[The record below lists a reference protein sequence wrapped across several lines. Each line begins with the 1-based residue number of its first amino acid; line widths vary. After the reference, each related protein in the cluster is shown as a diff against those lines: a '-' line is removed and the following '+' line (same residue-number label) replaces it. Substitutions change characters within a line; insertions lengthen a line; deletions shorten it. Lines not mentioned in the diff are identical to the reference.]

1 MGFISSATT
10 TTLNIQL
17 TDEGRSRV
25 LNGGNLINLF
35 SKFGI
40 SDSDVDYR
48 NTQSHSD
55 TTTTTND
62 SAQLGFIPDVTGEK
76 STFRN
81 AVNDGYVVKDSVW
94 EKPQKTQVQATDKKY
109 VALGMRQPN
118 GNMKYYRDT
127 CIIDYYV
134 HDLFVLHKLLAFRY
148 IADYKDTLSVNP
160 TTIVASATTYFE
172 TTLGIDTKGEYSQFL
187 ETLSE
192 YGLGMYGNIW
202 DSVKVYDGTSLQSE
216 NIRMVSKKDYDYY
229 NSLVLAGGAFIKNMG
244 NGQQTGIE
252 YNGTTIK
259 GFRQASPFSLFF
271 SPALN
276 VNTKSYKSGAGE
288 ASLGLGAFDWG
299 YLNVG
304 GMTDWNTNGSKIYP
318 KFSMNNKM
326 NGWAGESSNVSDMY
340 VGFVTTTDMEMAAS
354 AFQLSQE
361 GYKNIDTT
369 LPSARLVLDVA
380 TSSLSPVYYPIPPFM
395 MTEANGN
402 LLNINNSGGK
412 GIKITDTQNPT
423 DAYGRVVGLMEYSS
437 NWNTTQSGFK
447 SSGALFN
454 VFPSQAGGKPT
465 IATRVAAGTDP
476 HYTLLGRMLKMADDM
491 FVGVSSQ
498 NNSFWKTNKYS
509 GGYKSGLS
517 GSSINEYNVSIP
529 VSWVLES
536 TAPKNTT
543 PLNVTVNFIFNKGA
557 ITESIGYK
565 NASSQNFYSIYD
577 NAVFKF
583 YGEEGATRASYSQD
597 PRGHGYVTSGTTSY
611 ETSGGKKLFRKL
623 ISGQEIK
630 SN

>member
-17 TDEGRSRV
+17 TDKGRSSI

-40 SDSDVDYR
+40 SDSDIDYR
-48 NTQSHSD
+48 NTQAHSD
-55 TTTTTND
+55 TSTTTND
-62 SAQLGFIPDVTGEK
+62 SAQLGYMPDITGEK
-76 STFRN
+76 TTFRN
-81 AVNDGYVVKDSVW
+81 AVNEGYKVRDNIWVKP
-94 EKPQKTQVQATDKKY
+94 ERTQVQSTNKKY

-127 CIIDYYV
+127 CVIDYYI
-134 HDLFVLHKLLAFRY
+134 HDLLVLHKLFAFRY
-148 IADYKDTLSVNP
+148 VNDYKDTLSINSS
-160 TTIVASATTYFE
+160 TIVGSATTYFE
-172 TTLGIDTKGEYSQFL
+172 TTLDIDTKGEYSQFL
-187 ETLSE
+187 GTLSE

-202 DSVKVYDGTSLQSE
+202 DSVKVYDGTSLEAE

-229 NSLVLAGGAFIKNMG
+229 NSLVLAGGAFIRNGG

-259 GFRQASPFSLFF
+259 GFKQASPFSLFF
-271 SPALN
+271 SPGLN
-276 VNTKSYKSGAGE
+276 STTKAYKSGAGE

-304 GMTDWNTNGSKIYP
+304 GMVPWNTTGNVYP
-318 KFSMNNKM
+318 KFIMDNKF
-326 NGWAGESSNVSDMY
+326 NGWAGESTNIRDSY
-340 VGFVTTTDMEMAAS
+340 VGFVTTTDMES
-354 AFQLSQE
+354 AISLGTLE
-361 GYKNIDTT
+361 ADGYKNIDTT
-369 LPSARLVLDVA
+369 LPAARLVLDVA

-395 MTEANGN
+395 MTEANGD
-402 LLNINNSGGK
+402 LLLINNSGAK

-423 DAYGRVVGLMEYSS
+423 DAYGRIIGLMEYTS
-437 NWNTTQSGFK
+437 NWNTIQSGFK

-454 VFPSQAGGKPT
+454 VFPSQAAGQPT
-465 IATRVAAGTDP
+465 TATRVAAGTDP

-491 FVGVSSQ
+491 FVGISSQ
-498 NNSFWKTNKYS
+498 SNSFWSTNKYS
-509 GGYKSGLS
+509 GGYKNGLS
-517 GSSINEYNVSIP
+517 GTSIDNYNVSIP
-529 VSWVLES
+529 ITWVLES
-536 TAPKNTT
+536 TQTKANTT

-557 ITESIGYK
+557 ITESIKYK

-577 NAVFKF
+577 NAIFKF
-583 YGEEGATRASYSQD
+583 YGEDGVTRASHSED
-597 PRGHGYVTSGTTSY
+597 PRGYGFTSSGTTSY
-611 ETSGGKKLFRKL
+611 ETSTGKKLFRKL

-630 SN
+630 AN

>member
-17 TDEGRSRV
+17 TDKGRSNV

-40 SDSDVDYR
+40 SDSDIDYR
-48 NTQSHSD
+48 NTQAHSD
-55 TTTTTND
+55 TSTTTND
-62 SAQLGFIPDVTGEK
+62 SAQLGYIPDITGEK
-76 STFRN
+76 TTFRN
-81 AVNDGYVVKDSVW
+81 AINDGYKVRDNVW
-94 EKPQKTQVQATDKKY
+94 LSPEKTKVQATDKKY

-134 HDLFVLHKLLAFRY
+134 HDLFVLHKLFAFRY
-148 IADYKDTLSVNP
+148 VADYKDTLSVNP
-160 TTIVASATTYFE
+160 STIVGSANTYFE
-172 TTLGIDTKGEYSQFL
+172 TNLSIETKGEYSQFL
-187 ETLSE
+187 QTLSE

-202 DSVKVYDGTSLQSE
+202 DSVKVYDGTSLESE
-216 NIRMVSKKDYDYY
+216 DIRMVSNKDYDYY
-229 NSLVLAGGAFIKNMG
+229 NSLVLAGGAFIRNKG

-259 GFRQASPFSLFF
+259 GFKQASPFSLFF
-271 SPALN
+271 SPELN
-276 VNTKSYKSGAGE
+276 STTRAYKAGAGE

-304 GMTDWNTNGSKIYP
+304 GMIPWNTSGKVHP
-318 KFSMNNKM
+318 KFVMDNKF
-326 NGWAGESSNVSDMY
+326 NGWAAESTNIKDTY
-340 VGFVTTTDMEMAAS
+340 VGFVTTTDMES
-354 AFQLSQE
+354 AISLDTLNAD

-369 LPSARLVLDVA
+369 LPAARLVLDVA

-395 MTEANGN
+395 MTEANGD
-402 LLNINNSGGK
+402 LLNINTLGAK
-412 GIKITDTQNPT
+412 GIKITDTQNPS
-423 DAYGRVVGLMEYSS
+423 DAYGRVIGLMEYSS
-437 NWNTTQSGFK
+437 TWNTAQNGFK

-454 VFPSQAGGKPT
+454 VFPSQAAGQPT
-465 IATRVAAGTDP
+465 TASRVAAGTDP

-491 FVGVSSQ
+491 FVGISSQ
-498 NNSFWKTNKYS
+498 SNSFWSTNKYS

-517 GSSINEYNVSIP
+517 GNSVDNYNVSIP

-536 TAPKNTT
+536 VRTNNTT

-557 ITESIGYK
+557 ITESIKYK
-565 NASSQNFYSIYD
+565 NAASQNFYSIYD
-577 NAVFKF
+577 NAIFKF
-583 YGEEGATRASYSQD
+583 YGEDGETRDSYSED
-597 PRGHGYVTSGTTSY
+597 PRGHGYTTGDTFSWR
-611 ETSGGKKLFRKL
+611 TNQNKQLFRKL

-630 SN
+630 FR